1 MNYYSV
7 KIFVKDKSL
16 AGYGEIIPAWLSDY
30 GFDSFTED
38 EDGITGFIPQPDFD
52 ENRITGQ
59 LAWIKEQID
68 ISWEITYIPDEN
80 WNEEWEKNFDPVLIA
95 DRCMVRA
102 PFHQP
107 IPGVEFDLVI
117 MPKMSFGTAHHET
130 TRMMIEFILEKEWTD
145 KEVLDMGSGTGVL
158 AILAV
163 KMGAKSAL
171 AIDNDEW
178 AFENAKENTER
189 NNVPNILCQLGDEK
203 LIAGLSFDVIIAN
216 INRNILL
223 QQLAAYA
230 GSLKPGGKIFL
241 SGFYDEDIPVLMA
254 EAEKFDLHL
263 QEKKLLNQWSAIAIG

>member
-7 KIFVKDKSL
+7 KIFVKSEL
-16 AGYGEIIPAWLSDY
+16 SEGYGEIIPAWLSDY
-30 GFDSFTED
+30 GFDSFTE
-38 EDGITGFIPQPDFD
+38 EESFITGFIPQPDFD
-52 ENRITGQ
+52 EKRITGQ
-59 LAWIKEQID
+59 LEWIKQQVD
-68 ISWEITYIPDEN
+68 ITWEISFIPDEN
-80 WNEEWEKNFDPVLIA
+80 WNEEWEKNFDPVVIA

-107 IPGVEFDLVI
+107 LPGVEFDLVI

-130 TRMMIEFILEKEWTD
+130 TRMMIEFILEQEWTG

-178 AFENAKENTER
+178 AYENARENFAR
-189 NNVPNILCQLGDEK
+189 NEVPEITCLLGDEK
-203 LIAGLSFDVIIAN
+203 LIAGEAFDVIIAN

-223 QQLAAYA
+223 QQLSEYAAA
-230 GSLKPGGKIFL
+230 LKQGGKIFL
-241 SGFYDEDIPVLMA
+241 SGFYEEDIPVLMA
-254 EAEKFDLHL
+254 EAEKFNLHL
-263 QEKKLLNQWSAIAIG
+263 QQKKVLNHWAAISIG